1 MGGRGSASGTSAK
14 GIEYGTEYSTLLQVG
29 NIKFITRNEGGQTA
43 PLETMSAA
51 ENRIYVTV
59 NKFNQIKAITQYDEN
74 GMRVNEIHLHPHGG
88 MSPHSHPGYDYAHER
103 LTQHLTPSE
112 KRLVTKVLKEWEEYL
127 NGKR

>member
-1 MGGRGSASGTSAK
+1 VASVQRAFSEVAINT
-14 GIEYGTEYSTLLQVG
+14 ILQVG

-88 MSPHSHPGYDYAHER
+88 MSPHSHPGM
-103 LTQHLTPSE
+103 TTPKS
-112 KRLVTKVLKEWEEYL
+112 
-127 NGKR
+127 G